1 MKVLLISPLPPP
13 NGGIASWT
21 VQYLEYAKAMPLDV
35 HLINNNV
42 VGSRV
47 ENLSNR
53 YVLKD
58 ELKRYTKIRSQLKKE
73 LKTFKPDII
82 HYNIPC
88 SPKGIIRDY
97 LLMKS
102 IGSRSKTA
110 VHLRCTPE
118 DQLKGSRIGLYFFKK
133 VVRLADA
140 VMTLNTPTVDFI
152 QKLTGKKAA
161 ATANFISEDD
171 IKSDALHINGK
182 IREAV
187 YAGHITKAKG
197 IDELLAAAEE
207 LPCIHFTL
215 IGNISADYSNR
226 PVPGNVQFM
235 NDMDRSQVLKR
246 IEQSDVF
253 VFPSYTE
260 GFSNSLLEAMAKG
273 LPCIASGAGA
283 NRDML
288 ENGGGVI
295 IPVKDKDSIVDAFHK
310 IQDPRTRRG
319 MAHWNIEKVKSEYTV
334 EKVMQSLVGIYNKT
348 IHHGERQE
356 GFANLAGKEKLE

>member
-133 VVRLADA
+133 VVKLADA

-171 IKSDALHINGK
+171 IKSDALHTGK
-182 IREAV
+182 LEKLFTQAISRKQKESTSCWRRQKSFLAF
-187 YAGHITKAKG
+187 ISR
-197 IDELLAAAEE
+197 LLAIYPPITA
-207 LPCIHFTL
+207 
-215 IGNISADYSNR
+215 IGLFR
-226 PVPGNVQFM
+226 VM
-235 NDMDRSQVLKR
+235 
-246 IEQSDVF
+246 
-253 VFPSYTE
+253 
-260 GFSNSLLEAMAKG
+260 FSL
-273 LPCIASGAGA
+273 
-283 NRDML
+283 
-288 ENGGGVI
+288 
-295 IPVKDKDSIVDAFHK
+295 
-310 IQDPRTRRG
+310 
-319 MAHWNIEKVKSEYTV
+319 
-334 EKVMQSLVGIYNKT
+334 
-348 IHHGERQE
+348 
-356 GFANLAGKEKLE
+356 